1 MNKKEF
7 LKIKMDSYKSLDN
20 ETMLSVYINKYDQ
33 YNRLENTLKNST
45 YKVDKNSL
53 WEYLK
58 ELKEAK
64 NFLREEILKRMGEK

>member
-64 NFLREEILKRMGEK
+64 NFLREEILKRMEK